1 MCVCVGG
8 GRGYRRGEDGENR
21 ETHRLRK
28 HMFGARNKLSR
39 PRPSILFRLTGKE
52 ASFAGYIISKMM
64 ASLFETPD

>member
-1 MCVCVGG
+1 MWGG
-8 GRGYRRGEDGENR
+8 GGYRREENGENR

-52 ASFAGYIISKMM
+52 ASFTGYIIYKMM
-64 ASLFETPD
+64 ASLFKAPD